1 MTEKT
6 IYDIVHIEQKAAK
19 EVVFMLVPSKTY
31 GLGLFDDFFDTPFSG
46 RRDFSN
52 TLMKTDVQEKDG
64 NYILDMDLPGFAKED
79 IKAELADGYLTI
91 RAEKAWNRKISMPL
105 TRMAFCGWY
114 SRSCRPR
121 RLRRR
126 RNTSPLSEAVDYR
139 K

>member
-1 MTEKT
+1 
-6 IYDIVHIEQKAAK
+6 
-19 EVVFMLVPSKTY
+19 MLVPSKTY

-91 RAEKAWNRKISMPL
+91 RAEKKSQENRGEGSNYI
-105 TRMAFCGWY
+105 FQE
-114 SRSCRPR
+114 
-121 RLRRR
+121 
-126 RNTSPLSEAVDYR
+126 LSLIHI
-139 K
+139 